1 MFATMDILDFQCVE
15 VVDVPQRVQLL
26 LNVISLACVR
36 AKRTMMVRDV
46 TGADWVTTA
55 IQDVSNVLVTL
66 EVQFTS
72 SVIQTQGSVTAK
84 EVSVVLTVIGV
95 LADIMGFLIV
105 KLVSAILLGLSRFQM
120 DNWLTVP
127 YQMKANVIVRI
138 MFKVLPAQSAKMVTS
153 FFKVVI
159 L

>member
-1 MFATMDILDFQCVE
+1 MSLQISKQTLTQLYTTSKENDINIKLETKRVPIYCAQ

-127 YQMKANVIVRI
+127 YQMK
-138 MFKVLPAQSAKMVTS
+138 
-153 FFKVVI
+153 
-159 L
+159 

>member
-1 MFATMDILDFQCVE
+1 MILMSLQISKQTLTQLYTTSKENDINIKLETKRVPIYCAQ

-127 YQMKANVIVRI
+127 YQMK
-138 MFKVLPAQSAKMVTS
+138 
-153 FFKVVI
+153 
-159 L
+159 

>member
-1 MFATMDILDFQCVE
+1 
-15 VVDVPQRVQLL
+15 
-26 LNVISLACVR
+26 
-36 AKRTMMVRDV
+36 MVRDV

-84 EVSVVLTVIGV
+84 EVSVVLTVIGA

-105 KLVSAILLGLSRFQM
+105 KLVSAILLGLSHFQM

-127 YQMKANVIVRI
+127 YQMK
-138 MFKVLPAQSAKMVTS
+138 
-153 FFKVVI
+153 
-159 L
+159 

>member
-1 MFATMDILDFQCVE
+1 MVPIYCVQ
-15 VVDVPQRVQLL
+15 VVDVPRRVQLL
-26 LNVISLACVR
+26 LNVISLVCVS
-36 AKRTMMVRDV
+36 AKRTMMVHDV
-46 TGADWVTTA
+46 TGADLVTTA

-127 YQMKANVIVRI
+127 YQMK
-138 MFKVLPAQSAKMVTS
+138 
-153 FFKVVI
+153 
-159 L
+159 

>member
-1 MFATMDILDFQCVE
+1 MSLQISKQTLIQLYTTSQENDIKIKLETKRVPIYCVQ
-15 VVDVPQRVQLL
+15 VVDVPRRVQLL
-26 LNVISLACVR
+26 LNVISLVCVS
-36 AKRTMMVRDV
+36 AKRTMMVHDV
-46 TGADWVTTA
+46 TGADLVTTA

-127 YQMKANVIVRI
+127 YQMK
-138 MFKVLPAQSAKMVTS
+138 
-153 FFKVVI
+153 
-159 L
+159 

>member
-1 MFATMDILDFQCVE
+1 MSLQISKQTLIQLYTTSKENDIKIKLGTKRVPIYCVQ
-15 VVDVPQRVQLL
+15 VVDVPRRVQLL
-26 LNVISLACVR
+26 LNVISLVCVS
-36 AKRTMMVRDV
+36 AKRTMIVHDV
-46 TGADWVTTA
+46 TGADLVTTA

-127 YQMKANVIVRI
+127 YQMK
-138 MFKVLPAQSAKMVTS
+138 
-153 FFKVVI
+153 
-159 L
+159 